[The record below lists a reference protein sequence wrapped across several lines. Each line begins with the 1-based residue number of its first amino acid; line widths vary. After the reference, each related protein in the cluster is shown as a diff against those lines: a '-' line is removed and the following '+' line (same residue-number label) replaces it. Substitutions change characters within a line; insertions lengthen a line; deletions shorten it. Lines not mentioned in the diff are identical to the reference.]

1 MRQGDRTP
9 GRTDTENRMLHS
21 TRIALLSGLVLASAV
36 SLGGCSLFD
45 RGFEPTA
52 MYLLDPPQQSPI
64 EGASIGSVLV
74 TRFSAVAPFDGRAF
88 VSRNTDGTW
97 RTDAYAGFM
106 AKPSEMISQSL
117 SRAVERSGRASTV
130 GVESVAM
137 RFDFSLEGVIESFY
151 ADFSDAASPTAVVE
165 LRGYLLDRRD
175 GAPRLVAQFKGSG
188 RAPIASAETGAV
200 ADALSAAAG
209 AAIHDLLSRF
219 PKNVPAAG
227 ASAAAADPSSGG

>member
-1 MRQGDRTP
+1 MRQDEGMP
-9 GRTDTENRMLHS
+9 GRTNTENRMMHS
-21 TRIALLSGLVLASAV
+21 TRLAARSGLALASAA
-36 SLGGCSLFD
+36 LLCGCSLFD

-64 EGASIGSVLV
+64 EGAPIGSVLV

-88 VSRNTDGTW
+88 VYHNTDGTW

-117 SRAVERSGRASTV
+117 ARALERSGRASTV

-137 RFDFSLEGVIESFY
+137 PFDFSLEGVIESFY
-151 ADFSDAASPTAVVE
+151 ADFSDAGSPKAVVQ
-165 LRGYLLDRRD
+165 LRGYLLDRRA
-175 GAPRLVAQFKGSG
+175 GAPQLVAQFTGAG
-188 RAPIASAETGAV
+188 RAPIASAETSAV

-219 PKNVPAAG
+219 PKDVPAAAA
-227 ASAAAADPSSGG
+227 ASAAADASPGG